1 VGLNNP
7 SSNQGAPGVEVTPGP
22 RWLTIRSDNNDKF
35 AQPDGVW
42 IGSKGTPTHVTFAGP
57 ELRGA
62 TNVVLP
68 GIDHRETSY
77 GAPAFAATYRFITGQ
92 DPVTT
97 GFGRPADVRI
107 PVSLAGK
114 VSGQGLANDPATGS
128 YFNNLPL
135 AGATVEVY
143 ATSATTGERQ
153 GAALLRLTT
162 GADGLWGP
170 LNVAG
175 NTALEFVV
183 AAPGYATVHTYRA
196 AFARPSRLVYLRA
209 EKLPAAVATDAPGTA
224 QITFTRP
231 RGYFG
236 VPRDTVALDGAN
248 PAPGIPAGVAGVSTS
263 RIKVVAPTP
272 RAVVAQFNQQQ
283 LVGRTWPLAD
293 GHVVVLE
300 LHD

>member
-1 VGLNNP
+1 
-7 SSNQGAPGVEVTPGP
+7 
-22 RWLTIRSDNNDKF
+22 LTIRSDNNDKF

-42 IGSKGTPTHVTFAGP
+42 IGSKGTPTNVTFAGP

-62 TNVVLP
+62 SNVVLQ
-68 GIDHRETSY
+68 GIDHRETSFS
-77 GAPAFAATYRFITGQ
+77 APAFAATYRFITGKE
-92 DPVTT
+92 PGTT
-97 GFGRPADVRI
+97 GFGPRAGTVD
-107 PVSLAGK
+107 LAGK
-114 VSGQGLANDPATGS
+114 VSGQGLANDPATGT

-135 AGATVEVY
+135 AGATLEVY
-143 ATSATTGERQ
+143 ATSNTTGERT
-153 GAALLRLTT
+153 GPALLRHTT

-170 LNVAG
+170 LVVGAQ
-175 NTALEFVV
+175 TALEFVV
-183 AAPGYATVHTYRA
+183 SAPGYATVHTYRA
-196 AFARPSRLVYLRA
+196 AFARSSSLVHLRA
-209 EKLPAAVATDAPGTA
+209 EKLPVPVATDAAGTA

-236 VPRDTVALDGAN
+236 LPRDTVVLDGTN
-248 PAPGIPAGVAGVSTS
+248 PAPGIPTGVAGVSTS
-263 RIKVVAPTP
+263 RIKVVAAAP

>member
-42 IGSKGTPTHVTFAGP
+42 IGSKGTPTNVTFAGP

-77 GAPAFAATYRFITGQ
+77 SAPAFAATYRFITGQ
-92 DPVTT
+92 EPRTT
-97 GFGRPADVRI
+97 GFAPATGA
-107 PVSLAGK
+107 VSLAGK

-196 AFARPSRLVYLRA
+196 AFARPSRLVHLRA

-236 VPRDTVALDGAN
+236 LPRDTVVLDGAN

-263 RIKVVAPTP
+263 KIKVVAPTP